1 MIINIKSLT
10 LILGIGVV
18 NHFTAAAVERSN
30 LRNKRSFNQNDDVNK
45 NTASLQQRPNLRA
58 SNERRL
64 TTTLFNHENEEGKLH
79 KTPFDESESTEVLF
93 DIQKAIASEISE
105 KIVNGNGLETLLQSA
120 ALSEPELQETEGE
133 KVATLTSNKQIYE
146 ENEAVSFHFILQ
158 ILMKMTKT

>member
-18 NHFTAAAVERSN
+18 NHFTVAVERSN

-45 NTASLQQRPNLRA
+45 NTAPLRQRPNLRA

-79 KTPFDESESTEVLF
+79 PFDVSESTEVLF

-120 ALSEPELQETEGE
+120 ALSEPEQLQETEGE
-133 KVATLTSNKQIYE
+133 KVATTSSVELRIHSHPTNK
-146 ENEAVSFHFILQ
+146 F
-158 ILMKMTKT
+158 MKKMKRSPLYYCKY

>member
-1 MIINIKSLT
+1 M
-10 LILGIGVV
+10 
-18 NHFTAAAVERSN
+18 
-30 LRNKRSFNQNDDVNK
+30 NK

-79 KTPFDESESTEVLF
+79 PFDVSESTEVLF

-146 ENEAVSFHFILQ
+146 ENEAVSFPLPHIWSN
-158 ILMKMTKT
+158 